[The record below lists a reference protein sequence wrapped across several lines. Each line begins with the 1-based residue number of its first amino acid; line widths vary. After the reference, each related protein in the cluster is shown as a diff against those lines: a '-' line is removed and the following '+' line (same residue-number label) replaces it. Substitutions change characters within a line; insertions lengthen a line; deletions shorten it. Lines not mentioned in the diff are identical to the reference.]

1 MGTKMDQKGIKIIL
15 SSRSL
20 LSTFVAMVVI
30 KKAHSHHCPAVV
42 LVSVSLCYLQT
53 LIIIMK
59 IFIPELRSTYFTTA
73 RSLLFIFLVTKYLGY
88 VNIKFSKFDYQQDR
102 ESNML
107 TT

>member
-1 MGTKMDQKGIKIIL
+1 
-15 SSRSL
+15 
-20 LSTFVAMVVI
+20 
-30 KKAHSHHCPAVV
+30 
-42 LVSVSLCYLQT
+42 
-53 LIIIMK
+53 MK